1 VRGHSASPDLPAE
14 KDDPIAPVV
23 HKTLRELVYKNLRG
37 AVARGA
43 YVPGQALTVRSL
55 AQSMNVSPTPV
66 REALQML
73 ASEGALTVEP
83 NKAYRIPVITRD
95 RMAELREIR
104 AALEGLAA
112 ERAAERITLA
122 ELAGL
127 EAADARSI
135 RAIARK
141 DTKTYLA
148 ANEEFHFILYDAAR
162 SPTLSRIILSLWLQI
177 GPSLNL
183 LFRDIKLIEELAD
196 NHKRA
201 IAAMRTGDA
210 VAAREAIRRD
220 VLTAGAFIQQHLPDD
235 ENADGRAASGNGRVR
250 EVRRG
255 S

>member
-1 VRGHSASPDLPAE
+1 MRGHSADLDLPPE
-14 KDDPIAPVV
+14 KHAPVAPVV
-23 HKTLRELVYKNLRG
+23 HKTLRELVYENLRS

-83 NKAYRIPVITRD
+83 NKAYRIPLVTRD

-112 ERAAERITLA
+112 ERAAERITSA
-122 ELAGL
+122 ELAEL

-135 RAIARK
+135 QAIARK
-141 DTKTYLA
+141 DTKAYLA
-148 ANEEFHFILYDAAR
+148 ANEEFHFILYDAAC
-162 SPTLSRIILSLWLQI
+162 SLTLSRIIRSLWLQV

-183 LFRDIKLIEELAD
+183 LFRDIKLVEDLAD

-201 IAAMRTGDA
+201 IAAMRAGDA

-220 VLTAGAFIQQHLPDD
+220 VLTAGAFIQQYLPEG
-235 ENADGRAASGNGRVR
+235 ENADGRIAPPNGGGR
-250 EVRRG
+250 EARHR